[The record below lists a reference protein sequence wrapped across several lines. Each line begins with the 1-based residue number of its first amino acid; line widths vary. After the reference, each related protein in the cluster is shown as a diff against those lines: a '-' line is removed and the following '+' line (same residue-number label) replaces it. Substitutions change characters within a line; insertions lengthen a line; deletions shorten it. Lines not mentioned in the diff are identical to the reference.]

1 MLVLNG
7 KKKNPKTSVEVQ
19 KLKMPFSDISKNFLE
34 MATAKKIQNHR
45 NKIQLPKEFTRM
57 LSFFK
62 YKSLKKGFTETSK
75 QKKKLPSALS
85 IRAYHS

>member
-1 MLVLNG
+1 MQNEMLVLNG
-7 KKKNPKTSVEVQ
+7 KKKNPKTLNTVEVQ

-34 MATAKKIQNHR
+34 MSTAKKIQNHR

-62 YKSLKKGFTETSK
+62 YVTEK
-75 QKKKLPSALS
+75 
-85 IRAYHS
+85 RFY